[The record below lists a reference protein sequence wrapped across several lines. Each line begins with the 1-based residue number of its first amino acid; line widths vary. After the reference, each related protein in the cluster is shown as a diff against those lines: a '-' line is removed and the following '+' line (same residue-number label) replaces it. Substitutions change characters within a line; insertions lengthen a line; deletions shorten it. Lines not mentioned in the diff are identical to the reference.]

1 MKTTSD
7 DTLRFQSVRDSL
19 AKFFEG
25 TLNREMI
32 FIKLSTNG
40 LIVKNP
46 PLPSVLG
53 IAAAKYK
60 LRPRREIVFLNR
72 YERYYLPKESFN
84 AKAILVNG
92 LDEATLISK
101 RYGHNYPERFD
112 EDNVSLCEYCG
123 DAHLFL
129 GHNIN
134 GFEAKFLPWL
144 HDPENKTFDIMTENV
159 NILRLEHDDYG
170 FYEDWKWPTFQELL
184 DFYSIPVADDC
195 THSGMASV
203 KLIAAIF
210 QEMLNR
216 TVLRRI
222 YISL

>member
-60 LRPRREIVFLNR
+60 LRPRREIVFLNQ

-92 LDEATLISK
+92 LDEPTLFSK
-101 RYGHNYPERFD
+101 RNGHNYPEHFD
-112 EDNVSLCEYCG
+112 EDKVSLRKYCKNTQLY
-123 DAHLFL
+123 A
-129 GHNIN
+129 GHNID
-134 GFEAKFLPWL
+134 GFEVKLLPWL
-144 HDPENKTFDIMTENV
+144 HDPENKTFDIMKENV

-184 DFYSIPVADDC
+184 DFYSIPVPDDC

-203 KLIAAIF
+203 KLIASTF
-210 QEMLNR
+210 QEMLR
-216 TVLRRI
+216 RSELRRI
-222 YISL
+222 VVSC